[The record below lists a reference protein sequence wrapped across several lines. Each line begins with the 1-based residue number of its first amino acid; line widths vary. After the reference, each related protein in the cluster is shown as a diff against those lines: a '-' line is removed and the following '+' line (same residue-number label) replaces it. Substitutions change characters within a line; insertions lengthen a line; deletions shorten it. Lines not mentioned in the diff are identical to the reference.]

1 MIYDFPRTHP
11 NFIFTELEQKF
22 YDHHINFDK
31 EDLYIYINS
40 TEATVSTV

>member
-31 EDLYIYINS
+31 EDLYIYKQY
-40 TEATVSTV
+40 